1 MLTRLRIALCVLLVL
16 GQFFGLFT
24 AQIAKG
30 QTRRGS
36 TSRAQGSDVKTG
48 LQLRLSEGTPV
59 AESQPVASAAPA
71 ARLSEDDAQRV
82 LKRLQPLKAEPSDE
96 QGFAL
101 RDRSL
106 PPPRTG
112 RTITDSFPPPATLD
126 APGNVATGP
135 LEVLRYSPEGAVPL
149 VPQLSVTFS
158 QPMVAVTSHQ
168 DAFARIM
175 PVKLTPQPP
184 GHWRWVGTKTLLF
197 ETEGHF
203 PMATAYT
210 AEVPAGVKSATG
222 AILAA
227 PKSWKFTTPPPV
239 VKSSYPND
247 GPTTR
252 DPLMFVEF
260 DQRISPASVL
270 ETIRVRSGD
279 RDWKSRLA
287 TSEEVAADETVS
299 KRAARATK
307 DRWLAFRVVDSGNAI
322 SPTPLPAGSSI
333 NVTIGPGTPSLEGP
347 LKTAAAQ
354 SFAFRTYGPLRVT
367 EHRCGYRG
375 ECSPFDQ
382 WSIQFTNPIDNSSF
396 EQSQVRVEEIS
407 AAGKKPQPVSLKSA
421 IYGNTLN
428 ITGIKRGRTSYRV
441 TLDPAM
447 HDQFGQTLG
456 QISPLVFNVS
466 SAPAALAGPDKQFVV
481 LDPAAP
487 PRFSV
492 YSINHSTLKVRL
504 YSVGPGHWRQ
514 FLEYMRNRDD
524 RTPRTP
530 PGQLALSKI
539 VNITAKPDEMAETR
553 IDLSPVLDEGVGQV
567 FIVVEPVVPTAR
579 RYRDSVA
586 VWAQVTQIGVDAFVD
601 GSELVGWATSL
612 KDGKPIDG
620 VQMSLDVTQAAS
632 LRSGA
637 LPTTRADGICHIRL
651 SGNATDG
658 ARVLVARKGRDVAIL
673 PQNPYWW
680 SDLSVWFRKEPGYSL
695 RWFVFDDRKIYRPGE
710 EVHVK
715 GWIRRVDDGKGGDV
729 GLLDGAASS
738 VAYVVKDSRDNEV
751 LKGEARI
758 NALGGFDT
766 AFKLP
771 ATMNLG
777 YAHIQ
782 LDAHGDGFAAR
793 NPESHDFQVQEFR
806 RPEFEVTAQA
816 SEGPHFVGGS
826 ATATVNAAYYAGGG
840 LANSEVGWL
849 VTTSTAHFTPPNR
862 DDFTFGKWIPWWI
875 ERSTYGQTKV
885 ETFSGRTD
893 AAGKHTLRMDFVAV
907 DPPQPSTVTAQAIVK
922 DVNRQAW
929 TASTNLLVHP
939 ADLYVGI
946 RSPRTFVQK
955 GDPLIV
961 QSIVAD
967 LDGKL
972 IAGRETKIR
981 AVLMDWVFE
990 KGEWKQQEKNPQECT
1005 VRSAATPV
1013 DCRFETRE
1021 GGQYRVTATIQDDRE
1036 RKNESELTL
1045 WVAGG
1050 QVVPK
1055 RDVDQEDAQMIPDRK
1070 DYRAGDTAEILVQA
1084 PFYPAEGVL
1093 TLRRSGIVS
1102 TERFNMDGPSH
1113 TLRIPIEEGYTPN
1126 LHVQVDLV
1134 GAAVRTDSEGAL
1146 AEKVPKRPAF
1156 AKGELNLQVPPL
1168 ARKLAVEAKPRDK
1181 TLEPGGET
1189 TVDVEVRDA
1198 TGKPVAGSE
1207 LAVVVVDEAVLAL
1220 TNYRIGDPI
1229 STFYAQRS
1237 PEVSDYHSR
1246 DAVLLASPED
1256 LAEKLQRTGYNI
1268 GGGSGR
1274 GPGEASAPATFY
1286 VKREALDSLR
1296 ALIVTTKLGD
1306 TEESEAI
1313 RLRQNFNALATFAP
1327 AVPTDANGHAS
1338 VKVKLPDSLTR
1349 YRVMAIA
1356 VAGGKQFGA
1365 NESNITAR
1373 LPLMVRPSAPRFL
1386 NFGDSFELP
1395 IVVQNQTDSP
1405 MDVDV
1410 AVRAGNAEL
1419 TAGAGRHVTVP
1430 ANDRVEVR
1438 FPVSAARAG
1447 IARFQ
1452 IAGVSGKWAD
1462 AAEIELPV
1470 WTPATTEAF
1479 ATYGEIDE
1487 GAIAQ
1492 PVAAP
1497 SDAIKRFGGLE
1508 ISTSSTELQAL
1519 TDAVLYL
1526 VAYPFE
1532 CSEQLS
1538 SRVLA
1543 VAALKDVLAAFK
1555 AKGLPEPKEMIDAVA
1570 RDIKR
1575 LESRQSDDGGFGF
1588 WRRGDQSWPYVSIHV
1603 AHALQ
1608 RAKEKGF
1615 EVPASMLDRS
1625 KKYLR
1630 EIEQH
1635 IPGHYG
1641 PVARRSLIA
1650 YTLYVRNLLGD
1661 KDPARARRLIAEAG
1675 LDGLSLEGLGWLLS
1689 VLSGDPASQA
1699 ELTAIRKHLNNR
1711 ATEEAATAHFV
1722 TSYQDNDYL
1731 LMHSDRR
1738 ADAVI
1743 LDALIKDQPAS
1754 DLIPKLVRGL
1764 LAHRKQ
1770 GRWENTQENA
1780 FVLLALDKYFATYE
1794 KVTPDF
1800 VARAWLGDAYA
1811 GGHEFRGRTTER
1823 HNVNVPMRALA
1834 KIGALQNLILS
1845 KEGPGR
1851 LYYRVGM
1858 QYAPASLKLDPSE
1871 HGFTVERVYEA
1882 VDKPDDVRRDA
1893 DGSWRIKAGARV
1905 RVKLTMLVASR
1916 RYHVALVDPIPAGLE
1931 ALNPALAVT
1940 GSVPQDP
1947 NDKTTDR
1954 WWWWQ
1959 RPWFEHQNM
1968 RDERVEAFASL
1979 VWEGVHTYSY
1989 VARATTPGVFV
2000 VPPTKAEEMYHPET
2014 FGRSGTDRVIVE

>member
-1 MLTRLRIALCVLLVL
+1 MWTRLRIALCALLVL
-16 GQFFGLFT
+16 LQSVGLFT
-24 AQIAKG
+24 AQIATG
-30 QTRRGS
+30 QTRRAP
-36 TSRAQGSDVKTG
+36 TPRVQGGDVKTG

-59 AESQPVASAAPA
+59 VQSQPVTSTAPA
-71 ARLSEDDAQRV
+71 ERLSEDDAQKV
-82 LKRLQPLKAEPSDE
+82 LKRLQPLKADPSDE
-96 QGFAL
+96 QDFAL
-101 RDRSL
+101 RDSSL

-112 RTITDSFPPPATLD
+112 KTITDSFPPPATLD
-126 APGNVATGP
+126 APDSVPAGP
-135 LEVLRYSPEGAVPL
+135 LEVLRYSPEGDVPL

-168 DAFARIM
+168 DTIATGV

-203 PMATAYT
+203 PMATEYT
-210 AEVPAGVKSATG
+210 AEIPAGTKSATG
-222 AILAA
+222 AILGA

-239 VKSSYPND
+239 LKSSYPNG
-247 GPTTR
+247 GPTVR

-260 DQRISPASVL
+260 DQRVSPASVV
-270 ETIRVRSGD
+270 ETVRVRSGN
-279 RDWKSRLA
+279 REWKARLA
-287 TSEEVAADETVS
+287 TGEEVADDHPVS
-299 KRAARATK
+299 KLAARASK
-307 DRWLAFRVVDSGNAI
+307 DRWLAFRVVDPGNAT
-322 SPTPLPAGSSI
+322 PRAPLPAGSSI
-333 NVTIGPGTPSLEGP
+333 NVTIGPGTRSLEGP
-347 LKTAAAQ
+347 RTTSAQQ

-367 EHRCGYRG
+367 QHRCGYRE

-382 WSIQFTNPIDNSSF
+382 WSINFTNPIDGSAF

-407 AAGKKPQPVSLKSA
+407 AAGKPQPVSLKSA
-421 IYGNTLN
+421 IYGNTLS
-428 ITGIKRGRTSYRV
+428 ISGIKRGRTSYRV

-447 HDQFGQTLG
+447 RDEFGQTLG
-456 QISPLVFNVS
+456 QTAPIVFNVG

-481 LDPAAP
+481 LDPAAA

-492 YSINHSTLKVRL
+492 YSINHNSLRVRL
-504 YSVGPGHWRQ
+504 YSVGPENWSQ
-514 FLEYMRNRDD
+514 FLAYMRNRDD

-530 PGQLALSKI
+530 PGKLALSKI
-539 VNITAKPDEMAETR
+539 VSVTAKPDEMAETR
-553 IDLSPVLDEGVGQV
+553 IDLTPVLDGGVGQI
-567 FIVVEPVVPTAR
+567 FIVVEPAVATAR

-586 VWAQVTQIGVDAFVD
+586 VWAQVTQIGLDAFVD
-601 GSELVGWATSL
+601 SLELIGWATSL

-620 VQMSLDVTQAAS
+620 AQISVDVAQAAS
-632 LRSGA
+632 LRSETTG
-637 LPTTRADGICHIRL
+637 TTRADGIAHITL
-651 SGNATDG
+651 SGSINQG
-658 ARVLVARKGRDVAIL
+658 PRILVARKGGDVAIL
-673 PQNPYWW
+673 PENTYWW
-680 SDLSVWFRKEPGYSL
+680 NDRSGWVKRDRGDSL
-695 RWFVFDDRKIYRPGE
+695 RWFVFDDRKMYRPGE

-715 GWIRRVDDGKGGDV
+715 GWIRRVGDGKGGDV
-729 GLLDGAASS
+729 NLLDAGSAR
-738 VAYVVKDSRDNEV
+738 VEYVVKDSRGNDV

-758 NALGGFDT
+758 NALGGFDA

-777 YAHIQ
+777 YGLLHLEA
-782 LDAHGDGFAAR
+782 FANTSSSNR
-793 NPESHDFQVQEFR
+793 EHSHQFQVQEFR

-816 SEGPHFVGGS
+816 SEGPHFVGSS

-840 LANSEVGWL
+840 LSNAVVTWQ

-862 DDFTFGKWIPWWI
+862 DDFTFGKWIPWWTDQSSYT
-875 ERSTYGQTKV
+875 ERKVQT
-885 ETFSGRTD
+885 FNGRTD
-893 AAGKHTLRMDFVAV
+893 AAGKHTLRMDFTSV
-907 DPPQPSTVTAQAIVK
+907 DPPQPSTVTAEASVT

-929 TASTNLLVHP
+929 NASTNLLVHP

-955 GDPLIV
+955 GEPLIV

-972 IAGRETKIR
+972 IAGREIKIR

-990 KGEWKQQEKNPQECT
+990 KGEWKQQETNPQECT
-1005 VRSAATPV
+1005 VRSAADPV
-1013 DCRFETRE
+1013 QCRFEIKE
-1021 GGQYRVTATIQDDRE
+1021 GGQYRVAATIQDDRE

-1050 QVVPK
+1050 KVVPK
-1055 RDVDQEDAQMIPDRK
+1055 RDIEQEDAQMIPDRK
-1070 DYRAGDTAEILVQA
+1070 EYRAGDTAEILVQA

-1102 TERFNMDGPSH
+1102 SERFAMDGPSH

-1134 GAAVRTDSEGAL
+1134 GAAMRTDSEGAP
-1146 AEKVPKRPAF
+1146 AEKLPKRPAF

-1168 ARKLAVEAKPRDK
+1168 SRKLAVEAKPRDNA
-1181 TLEPGGET
+1181 LEPGGET

-1198 TGKPVAGSE
+1198 SGKPVAGSE
-1207 LAVVVVDEAVLAL
+1207 IAVVVVDEAVLAL
-1220 TNYRIGDPI
+1220 SGYRIGDPI
-1229 STFYAQRS
+1229 STFYAQRGAD
-1237 PEVSDYHSR
+1237 VSDHHSR
-1246 DAVLLASPED
+1246 EGVLLASPED
-1256 LAEKLQRTGYNI
+1256 LAEKLQRTGFNMD
-1268 GGGSGR
+1268 GGDHLAR
-1274 GPGEASAPATFY
+1274 VAEASPP
-1286 VKREALDSLR
+1286 KPLPLNGR
-1296 ALIVTTKLGD
+1296 AFDKLQLLAD
-1306 TEESEAI
+1306 LQQDQI
-1313 RLRQNFNALATFAP
+1313 RMRQNFDALATFAP
-1327 AVPTDANGHAS
+1327 AVPTDANGRAS

-1410 AVRAGNAEL
+1410 AVRASNAEL
-1419 TAGAGRHVTVP
+1419 TAGAGRRVTVP

-1438 FPVSAARAG
+1438 FPVSAQRAG
-1447 IARFQ
+1447 TARFQ

-1462 AAEIELPV
+1462 SAEIELPV

-1479 ATYGEIDE
+1479 ATYGEIYE

-1492 PVAAP
+1492 PVKAP
-1497 SDAIKRFGGLE
+1497 SDAIKQFGGLE

-1519 TDAVLYL
+1519 TDGVIYL

-1555 AKGLPEPKEMIDAVA
+1555 AKGLPEPKEMIAAVD
-1570 RDIKR
+1570 RDLKR
-1575 LESRQSDDGGFGF
+1575 LASMQSDDGGFGF

-1608 RAKEKGF
+1608 RAKDKGF
-1615 EVPASMLDRS
+1615 EVPAPMLDRS

-1635 IPGHYG
+1635 IPNRYG
-1641 PVARRSLIA
+1641 PYARRALVA
-1650 YTLYVRNLLGD
+1650 YSLYVRNLMGE
-1661 KDPARARRLIAEAG
+1661 KDSAKARRLIAEAG
-1675 LDGLSLEGLGWLLS
+1675 LEGVSLEAIGWLLS
-1689 VLSGDPASQA
+1689 VLSGDQASQV
-1699 ELTAIRKHLNNR
+1699 ELAAIRKHLNNR

-1722 TSYQDNDYL
+1722 TSYQDDDYL

-1738 ADAVI
+1738 ADGVI
-1743 LDALIKDQPAS
+1743 LEALIKDQPSS
-1754 DLIPKLVRGL
+1754 DLIPKIVRGL

-1823 HNVNVPMRALA
+1823 HNVNVPMRVLA
-1834 KIGALQNLILS
+1834 ETAASQNLILS

-1851 LYYRVGM
+1851 LYYRIGM
-1858 QYAPASLKLDPSE
+1858 QYAPASLRLDPSE

-1893 DGSWRIKAGARV
+1893 DGTWRIKAGARV
-1905 RVKLTMLVASR
+1905 RVKLTMLVATR

-1947 NDKTTDR
+1947 TDQTTDR
-1954 WWWWQ
+1954 WWWWR